1 MQTGHAKIIEENK
14 NTLRP
19 IMNTIVFCG
28 TQDLPLRGKEKD
40 GGVFQDLL
48 KFKIDSGD
56 EILKK
61 YLEKEDKMLST
72 SLQKYK
78 MIF

>member
-14 NTLRP
+14 NALRP
-19 IMNTIVFCG
+19 IINSIVFCG
-28 TQDLPLRGKEKD
+28 THDLPLRGKEND